1 MSVGNLCSAIP
12 LALPEELIETLA
24 ASGNVRIQRIVSHG
38 HQSPADFWYDQPE
51 HEFVLVHKGSAQI
64 QFENP
69 NELVTL
75 GPGDY
80 LLIPAHSRHRVHCT
94 SKNGHTVWLA
104 VFFPASP

>member
-1 MSVGNLCSAIP
+1 MAVGNLCRAIP
-12 LALPEELIETLA
+12 LTLPKELIETLA
-24 ASGNVRIQRIVSHG
+24 TSGNVRIERIVSQG
-38 HQSPADFWYDQPE
+38 HQSPTDFWYDQPE
-51 HEFVLVHKGSAQI
+51 HEFVLVHEGSAQI

-80 LLIPAHSRHRVHCT
+80 LLIPARSRHRVHST
-94 SKNGHTVWLA
+94 STTGNTVWLA